1 MTNDLKWR
9 LPADLLAESV
19 RIMQPCG
26 AKGHEGLA
34 MWLGVQHDLQVDIT
48 HVVALRGAGLRT
60 APLQIRLSYQAI
72 NRLSDIAEE
81 LGTYL
86 VGQIHSHPG
95 HHVGLSDVDRE
106 LGIRVQGYLS
116 VVYPHYAQRSGYG
129 LQACGVHAFEAGDY
143 RRLPGAEVAARVET
157 IAARVQRIDLEV
169 AQ

>member
-1 MTNDLKWR
+1 MTNDLKWK

-48 HVVALRGAGLRT
+48 HVVALRGAGLQT
-60 APLQIRLSYQAI
+60 APLQIRLSYQAM
-72 NRLSDIAEE
+72 NRLSDIAEV

>member
-1 MTNDLKWR
+1 MTNNLKWR
-9 LPADLLAESV
+9 LPIDLLDESV

-26 AKGHEGLA
+26 AQGHEGLA
-34 MWLGVQHDLQVDIT
+34 MWLGVEQDNLVDIT
-48 HVVALRGAGLRT
+48 HIVALRGAGLQT
-60 APLQIRLSYQAI
+60 APLQIRMSYKAM

-81 LGTYL
+81 LGAYL

-116 VVYPHYAQRSGYG
+116 VVYPHYAQRNGCG
-129 LQACGVHAFEAGDY
+129 LEACGVHTFDAGDF
-143 RRLPGAEVAARVET
+143 RRLRATEVASRIET
-157 IAARVQRIDLEV
+157 IAARVRRIDLEV